1 MKVQKD
7 SFARI
12 GHAVSAA
19 LVVATFVHV
28 AVSWGTMPDSI
39 PAHYGLDGTP
49 DAWGGKGSALVA
61 PCAML
66 LIFGA
71 FFVASRHPGSWNTGV
86 TVTEENRDAVYR
98 VLGRLIA
105 SIEAIS
111 ALWLAAVSFIQ
122 VEEVRQPWFL
132 LPAMLVLLIGALAFW
147 IRRLYRLK

>member
-39 PAHYGLDGTP
+39 PAHYGIDGTP
-49 DAWGGKGSALVA
+49 DAWGGKDSALVA

-66 LIFGA
+66 LIFGI
-71 FFVASRHPGSWNTGV
+71 FFVTSRHPGLWNTGV
-86 TVTEENRDAVYR
+86 TVTEQNRDAVYR

-105 SIEAIS
+105 SIEAV
-111 ALWLAAVSFIQ
+111 AVLWLAAVSFIQ

-132 LPAMLVLLIGALAFW
+132 LPAMLILLVGALAFW

>member
-39 PAHYGLDGTP
+39 LAHYGLDGTP
-49 DAWGGKGSALVA
+49 GAWGGKGSALVV

-66 LIFGA
+66 LIFGI
-71 FFVASRHPGSWNTGV
+71 FFIASRHPGSWNTGV

-105 SIEAIS
+105 SIEAVS
-111 ALWLAAVSFIQ
+111 ALWLRCLSC
-122 VEEVRQPWFL
+122 
-132 LPAMLVLLIGALAFW
+132 
-147 IRRLYRLK
+147 

>member
-28 AVSWGTMPDSI
+28 AVSWSTMPDSI
-39 PAHYGLDGTP
+39 PAHYGLDGR
-49 DAWGGKGSALVA
+49 GGKGSTLVA

-66 LIFGA
+66 LIFGV
-71 FFVASRHPGSWNTGV
+71 FLIASRHPGSWNTGV

-105 SIEAIS
+105 SIEAVS

-132 LPAMLVLLIGALAFW
+132 LPAMLILLIGALAFW

>member
-1 MKVQKD
+1 
-7 SFARI
+7 
-12 GHAVSAA
+12 
-19 LVVATFVHV
+19 
-28 AVSWGTMPDSI
+28 
-39 PAHYGLDGTP
+39 
-49 DAWGGKGSALVA
+49 
-61 PCAML
+61 ML
-66 LIFGA
+66 LIFGI
-71 FFVASRHPGSWNTGV
+71 FFIASRHPGSWNTGV

-105 SIEAIS
+105 SIEAVS